1 MISRHPVAIAAAL
14 CGVVLTVGA
23 ADEFPKAFNTE
34 NPDAKLTTPQAA
46 LAGMKVPDGFEISL
60 FAAEPDVQQPIAI
73 STDDRGRLWV
83 VENYSYAERATNF
96 EDKLRDRI
104 IILEDTDRDG
114 RFDERKVFWDQG
126 RRLTSVEIGHGGVW
140 VTDAPNLLF
149 IPDRDGDDVPD
160 GEPVVM
166 LDGWDD
172 DAIRHNIVNGLR
184 WGPDGWLYGRHGI
197 MATSLVGSPDASP
210 DQRTPINCGIWRFH
224 PTKHKFEVV
233 CHGGT
238 NAWGM
243 DWDANGQL
251 FYINT
256 VIGHLWH
263 VVPGARYRRMYGE
276 HFNPHT
282 YGVIEQTADHFHWDT
297 SHAWHETKKTGI
309 TPDTDAAGGGHAHSG
324 MVIVPPGLWQ
334 KEYDNCLFTVNL
346 HGQRINSDRLVREDC
361 SYVGQHRPDF
371 LLASDP
377 WFRAVELHFGR
388 HGELYVA
395 DWSDVGECHEND
407 GVHRS
412 SGRIY
417 RITWTGREDSPRD
430 DTSLAELDP
439 SALFGRVIKG
449 SEWESR
455 HALRLLSERAAEFT
469 RPQIDGFLSR
479 LGVNPAAM
487 RRGGGP
493 RGGIRMLDTRRLAVG
508 RDGLRML
515 WALNAINALNEPLL
529 RALLDHPDEHMKVQA
544 IQLLVDGGHLTPR
557 VLEKFDQLAENDQS
571 GLVLLWLA
579 SSLQKMPHGF
589 RWPLASLLANREEHA
604 DDRVF
609 PLMLWF
615 GVESAVPSF
624 TDQAIAV
631 VDKGRIPL
639 LREFI
644 ARRLTAEIERQPEAV
659 SKLLWLTDLHARD
672 VDRQLDILRGSSEAL
687 RGWRKASPPPDW
699 TDISAKLA
707 SRGSDEI
714 KRHARELSLV
724 FGDGRALI
732 ELHKVA
738 RGSAPL
744 NERRAAIRA
753 LVLARDKD
761 VVPLLK
767 SLLGNRDMA
776 QAAINGLAAF
786 DDKGT
791 APLLVSRFGG
801 FRHSAKRE
809 AINTLVS
816 RPNYTATLLAAI
828 DGGQIGRSSVS
839 AFQIRQ
845 MQSFENATISEQVQQ
860 LWPELEQLTQE
871 KADQMVRLRKQ
882 LTPKTLAQADL
893 SMGRWMFA
901 KSCANCHKL
910 FGEGKTIGPELTG
923 AQRNN
928 VNYLLENIVDPSAT
942 VSKNFQM
949 TIVLLDDGRVFNGV
963 IVGRAEKT
971 ITLQT
976 GIDRV
981 VIPRDDID
989 EMRDS
994 KLSMM
999 PENQLKFMSD
1009 EQIRD
1014 LMGYLM
1020 SPSQVPL
1027 PDAPQTAAVEPDGVK
1042 NSSGSP

>member
-1 MISRHPVAIAAAL
+1 
-14 CGVVLTVGA
+14 
-23 ADEFPKAFNTE
+23 
-34 NPDAKLTTPQAA
+34 
-46 LAGMKVPDGFEISL
+46 
-60 FAAEPDVQQPIAI
+60 
-73 STDDRGRLWV
+73 
-83 VENYSYAERATNF
+83 
-96 EDKLRDRI
+96 
-104 IILEDTDRDG
+104 
-114 RFDERKVFWDQG
+114 
-126 RRLTSVEIGHGGVW
+126 
-140 VTDAPNLLF
+140 
-149 IPDRDGDDVPD
+149 
-160 GEPVVM
+160 
-166 LDGWDD
+166 
-172 DAIRHNIVNGLR
+172 
-184 WGPDGWLYGRHGI
+184 
-197 MATSLVGSPDASP
+197 
-210 DQRTPINCGIWRFH
+210 
-224 PTKHKFEVV
+224 
-233 CHGGT
+233 
-238 NAWGM
+238 
-243 DWDANGQL
+243 
-251 FYINT
+251 
-256 VIGHLWH
+256 
-263 VVPGARYRRMYGE
+263 
-276 HFNPHT
+276 
-282 YGVIEQTADHFHWDT
+282 
-297 SHAWHETKKTGI
+297 
-309 TPDTDAAGGGHAHSG
+309 
-324 MVIVPPGLWQ
+324 
-334 KEYDNCLFTVNL
+334 
-346 HGQRINSDRLVREDC
+346 
-361 SYVGQHRPDF
+361 
-371 LLASDP
+371 
-377 WFRAVELHFGR
+377 
-388 HGELYVA
+388 
-395 DWSDVGECHEND
+395 
-407 GVHRS
+407 
-412 SGRIY
+412 
-417 RITWTGREDSPRD
+417 
-430 DTSLAELDP
+430 
-439 SALFGRVIKG
+439 
-449 SEWESR
+449 
-455 HALRLLSERAAEFT
+455 
-469 RPQIDGFLSR
+469 
-479 LGVNPAAM
+479 
-487 RRGGGP
+487 
-493 RGGIRMLDTRRLAVG
+493 
-508 RDGLRML
+508 
-515 WALNAINALNEPLL
+515 
-529 RALLDHPDEHMKVQA
+529 
-544 IQLLVDGGHLTPR
+544 
-557 VLEKFDQLAENDQS
+557 
-571 GLVLLWLA
+571 
-579 SSLQKMPHGF
+579 MPHGF